1 MAKSRV
7 LQIHTLV
14 VGPFSVNCYLVH
26 PKDEPETAIIDPG
39 GDEALILDEIRK
51 LRLEPVLI
59 LLTHGHIDHL
69 LAVQALKSRFQ
80 IPVQANKNEREFF
93 SNLNLQSQ
101 FLGIPNPPKIVVD
114 RWVCEPDE
122 IVLGF
127 SHLKVIDTPG
137 HTPGSCSYVGPQEVF
152 VGDTLFAG
160 SVGRTDLP
168 GGDYPALIRS
178 IKTKLFVLPD
188 DFVVF
193 PGHGPKT
200 TIGNEKQ
207 LNPFV
212 RGYE

>member
-1 MAKSRV
+1 MAKSHI
-7 LQIHTLV
+7 LQIHPLV

-26 PKDEPETAIIDPG
+26 PEDEPVTAIIDPG
-39 GDEALILDEIRK
+39 GDEALILAEIQK
-51 LRLEPVLI
+51 LGLEPALI

-69 LAVQALKSRFQ
+69 LGVPALKSHFK
-80 IPVQANKNEREFF
+80 IPVLANENEREFF
-93 SNLNLQSQ
+93 SNLNLQSHL
-101 FLGIPNPPKIVVD
+101 LGIPNPPKVTVD
-114 RWVCEPDE
+114 RWVCEPEE
-122 IVLGF
+122 IALGS

-137 HTPGSCSYVGPQEVF
+137 HTPGSCSYAGSQEVF
-152 VGDTLFAG
+152 VGDTLFAR

-168 GGDYPALIRS
+168 GGNYSALIRS

-188 DFVVF
+188 DFDVL

-207 LNPFV
+207 SNPFV